1 MNHRQWK
8 KRFKKIHGRNP
19 SIMEDKK
26 KAAKCIKSFMPE
38 LAEAAKH
45 LSEALPRVAEQMAKA
60 LIAFTDRMEGAC
72 ARIGEMMERIRAYDT
87 NDNR

>member
-1 MNHRQWK
+1 
-8 KRFKKIHGRNP
+8 
-19 SIMEDKK
+19 MEDKK

-60 LIAFTDRMEGAC
+60 LIAFADRMERVC
-72 ARIGEMMERIRAYDT
+72 THIGEQIGETMERIRA
-87 NDNR
+87 